1 MYFCRTILCWWFTI
15 NIDTHSWIMH
25 GRDQFKRWEM
35 EVKCQTTSLLK
46 FWTGEARNW
55 FVGRGG
61 WEMRMFSSHC
71 LGYIESSQ
79 NKTAPRHEVH
89 FAVWIKFYFGK
100 YLKSPLPKQS
110 MMRRSAKIR
119 RTQLSDNF
127 RYCIG
132 RLTACQQEK
141 YVFWKVFFVC
151 FYFWIYLSEFSI
163 TLHYITTCILWLI
176 KVFKN

>member
-1 MYFCRTILCWWFTI
+1 MSQSYNSFKGHVRGGCNNEKKYLSFTFLIFSQHKRLMYFCRTILCWWFTI

-89 FAVWIKFYFGK
+89 FE
-100 YLKSPLPKQS
+100 
-110 MMRRSAKIR
+110 
-119 RTQLSDNF
+119 LSF
-127 RYCIG
+127 
-132 RLTACQQEK
+132 
-141 YVFWKVFFVC
+141 
-151 FYFWIYLSEFSI
+151 
-163 TLHYITTCILWLI
+163 ILENI
-176 KVFKN
+176 